1 MLVVGRHRS
10 WWHPPVGFLRLLA
23 SFLSLSERN
32 PKVVGSAPLPRRC
45 FYSWSGFLFRASSIA
60 LGPPR
65 LPACLRKSARL
76 LRVSGLRL
84 RAQTALAPRRRKS
97 APALL
102 ISVLGSGATP
112 IFFWLRFF
120 ASCPTCLIPRLLP
133 IDDTFSTA
141 LHFAAYRRKS
151 ITSLPISV
159 PLSDASPIALLTDLL
174 SPVFA
179 LPYRPSPP
187 RDGVQL
193 AHAAERAHRV
203 PSVALDA
210 VARAR

>member
-1 MLVVGRHRS
+1 MLDVGRHRS

-45 FYSWSGFLFRASSIA
+45 FYSWSGFLFPASSIA

-65 LPACLRKSARL
+65 LPACLLNSARL
-76 LRVSGLRL
+76 LRVSGQRL

-102 ISVLGSGATP
+102 NSVLGSGATS
-112 IFFWLRFF
+112 IFFWLRLYAF
-120 ASCPTCLIPRLLP
+120 CLPCLIARLLP
-133 IDDTFSTA
+133 IDDTFSPS

-151 ITSLPISV
+151 IPSLPFSV

-187 RDGVQL
+187 RYGVQL
-193 AHAAERAHRV
+193 AHAAERAHRDR
-203 PSVALDA
+203 SVALDA

>member
-1 MLVVGRHRS
+1 MLDVGRHRS

-45 FYSWSGFLFRASSIA
+45 FYSWSGFLFPASSIA

-84 RAQTALAPRRRKS
+84 RAQAALAPRRRKS

-112 IFFWLRFF
+112 IFFWLRLYAF
-120 ASCPTCLIPRLLP
+120 CLPCLIARLLP
-133 IDDTFSTA
+133 IDDTFSPS

-151 ITSLPISV
+151 VPSIPISV
-159 PLSDASPIALLTDLL
+159 PYSDAFPIPPLTTLVC
-174 SPVFA
+174 PVFPA
-179 LPYRPSPP
+179 PYRPAPP
-187 RDGVQL
+187 RDGV
-193 AHAAERAHRV
+193 
-203 PSVALDA
+203 
-210 VARAR
+210 